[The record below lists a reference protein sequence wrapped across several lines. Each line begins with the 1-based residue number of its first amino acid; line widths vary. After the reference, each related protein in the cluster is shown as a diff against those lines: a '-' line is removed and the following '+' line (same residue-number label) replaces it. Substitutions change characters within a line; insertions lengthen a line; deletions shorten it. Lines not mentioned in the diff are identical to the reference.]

1 MFYYYA
7 VEPVNQN
14 FTGIV
19 LEILG
24 CLTEPWNATNMPQN
38 TMNSSPWL

>member
-1 MFYYYA
+1 MFYYYV

-24 CLTEPWNATNMPQN
+24 CLTEPWNMTKKPPPATKCNKF
-38 TMNSSPWL
+38 